1 MYMGTV
7 GHACV
12 WGQRMRSGAFP
23 CHLPP
28 NCSETG
34 ASLKLELTVLAAL
47 AHHSASRLLHPSLC
61 VTSICCHIQLVMWI
75 LGIQARI
82 CLYSKH
88 LRTEPSLQPTYTF
101 LIRIE
106 NHPEVT
112 VNILEDMFFKTG
124 YIFFTPGWSW
134 ALCSPWWLWF
144 SVIVS
149 SAEIT
154 GRCYH
159 AWVFQHRGSHL
170 RLYYAC

>member
-112 VNILEDMFFKTG
+112 VNILEDMLLKRDIYFSLQAGLEHCVAHDDFD
-124 YIFFTPGWSW
+124 F
-134 ALCSPWWLWF
+134 LWL
-144 SVIVS
+144 SLV
-149 SAEIT
+149 
-154 GRCYH
+154 
-159 AWVFQHRGSHL
+159 L
-170 RLYYAC
+170 RLQVGATMPEFSSTEGHT